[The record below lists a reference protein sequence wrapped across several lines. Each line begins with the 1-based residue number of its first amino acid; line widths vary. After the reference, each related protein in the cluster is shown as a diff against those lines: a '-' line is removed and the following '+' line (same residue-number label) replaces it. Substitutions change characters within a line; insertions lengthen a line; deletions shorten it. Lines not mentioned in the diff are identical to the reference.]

1 MMLSQVWNPRQW
13 RSLQIQL
20 FHILY
25 VVIDYAVKIQFKF
38 GVTKDPDQFIEHE
51 MPILVRWNS

>member
-1 MMLSQVWNPRQW
+1 MMLSQVWNPRHW

-51 MPILVRWNS
+51 MPILVR